1 MSVDGEDGKPGLPGA
16 DGVDGKPIVWKGDLA
31 TPPSNPELN

>member
-16 DGVDGKPIVWKGDLA
+16 DGVDGKPIVWKGDLKD
-31 TPPSNPELN
+31 PPTDPELN